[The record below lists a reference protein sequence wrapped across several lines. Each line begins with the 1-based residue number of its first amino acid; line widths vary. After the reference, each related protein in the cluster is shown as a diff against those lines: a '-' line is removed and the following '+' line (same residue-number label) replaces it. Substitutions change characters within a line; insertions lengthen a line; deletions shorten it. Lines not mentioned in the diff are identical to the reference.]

1 MLNFFRTTLLLFSAF
16 YLPASASPL
25 PEQSATEV
33 PFTFEKGNV
42 IVQAKIKGKV
52 PVEVVLATGAEHSY
66 VDTGLLDKYKLQR
79 AYAGIPP
86 VTGSP
91 SDQIYFFSIVPD
103 VSVGEA
109 KATSLSMHLGSMQEL
124 SNALGR
130 EIFASLGADFF
141 KGRVVRFDFQK
152 RVVTFLDP
160 SSAKAERENLTGD
173 DRDRTIVLK
182 MLDGGGSAYRENILV
197 PLVEGIT
204 FDGKKAK
211 VVLNTGLVTVI
222 TLSSSTAKKLG
233 LTTPAEKSA
242 ATTDQIGSLKLGT
255 YELTGVP
262 VVIAA
267 KGTNLDHSLGETGA
281 VIGSVFLQNFVVT
294 FDYRGK
300 VVMLK
305 RVSRDA

>member
-1 MLNFFRTTLLLFSAF
+1 MLNFLRTILLLFAAF
-16 YLPASASPL
+16 QLTAEAIPAH
-25 PEQSATEV
+25 EQSGTAV

-42 IVQAKIKGKV
+42 IVQAKIKGNV
-52 PVEVVLATGAEHSY
+52 PVEVVLATGSEHSY

-91 SDQIYFFSIVPD
+91 SDQIYFFSTVPN

-109 KATSLSMHLGSMQEL
+109 KATSLNMHLGSMQEL
-124 SNALGR
+124 SNVIGR

-141 KGRVVRFDFQK
+141 KGRVARFDFQK
-152 RVVTFLDP
+152 QLVTFLDP
-160 SSAKAERENLTGD
+160 SAAKAERENSTGD

-182 MLDGGGSAYRENILV
+182 MLESGSAYREPILV

-204 FDGKKAK
+204 FDGKRAK
-211 VVLNTGLVTVI
+211 VVLNTGIVTVI

-233 LTTPAEKSA
+233 LTIPAEKSA
-242 ATTDQIGSLKLGT
+242 ALTDKIGSLKLGT
-255 YELTGVP
+255 YELTSVP
-262 VVIAA
+262 VIIAS
-267 KGTNLDHSLGETGA
+267 KGTNLDHSLGDTGA
-281 VIGSVFLQNFVVT
+281 VIGSAFLQNFLVT

-300 VVMLK
+300 TVTLK
-305 RVSRDA
+305 PVKPGA